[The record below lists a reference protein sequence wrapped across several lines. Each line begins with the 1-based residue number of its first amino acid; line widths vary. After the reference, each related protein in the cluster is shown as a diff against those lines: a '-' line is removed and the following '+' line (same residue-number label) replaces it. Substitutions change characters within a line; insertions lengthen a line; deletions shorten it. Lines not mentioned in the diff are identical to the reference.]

1 MIKRTTKPLLDV
13 VARMGTDDV
22 ADTIRAELRS
32 LAESQD
38 NKASPG
44 YTMSVMANVFYDIE
58 DALEAGA
65 TLRAVHKIIVDHG
78 VPVPWTRFSHDLHR
92 LRAIFPARKK
102 PIEVEPGLVSAISSS
117 IADLGVESI
126 RSIADKQLRQAIDVA
141 PEAEPPSQDKPEKM
155 QSPASVRRKSLVNR
169 RMTLRDDEVPIVE
182 RVRLC
187 ARAVLDL
194 AQGSETSVDAVS
206 ARMRYLLG
214 SGWTIHS
221 TCQFVV
227 GTKYAEWVNAPWPT
241 EEEGRAV
248 RQAREVAMSLV
259 GPNNELLEKQELLKA
274 AKKAWK
280 KVSKSIS

>member
-1 MIKRTTKPLLDV
+1 MAKRSAKPLLDV
-13 VARMGTDDV
+13 DAHMGSDDV
-22 ADTIRAELRS
+22 AAAIRAELRS
-32 LAESQD
+32 LAKSQD

-44 YTMSVMANVFYDIE
+44 YTMSVMANVFYDME

-65 TLRAVHKIIVDHG
+65 TLRDVHKIIVDHD
-78 VPVPWTRFSHDLHR
+78 VPVPWTRFSHDLQR

-102 PIEVEPGLVSAISSS
+102 AIEVDPDLVSAISSS

-126 RSIADKQLRQAIDVA
+126 RSIADKQLRTAIVDDE
-141 PEAEPPSQDKPEKM
+141 PETAEAQTEKP
-155 QSPASVRRKSLVNR
+155 QSPAPVRRKPRVNR
-169 RMTLRDDEVPIVE
+169 RMSRRADELPIVE

-194 AQGSETSVDAVS
+194 AQGAETSIDAVS
-206 ARMRYLLG
+206 ARMRKQLG

-227 GTKYAEWVNAPWPT
+227 GTHYAEWLNAPWPT

-248 RQAREVAMSLV
+248 RQARDVAMSLV
-259 GPNNELLEKQELLKA
+259 GPNKKVLEKEELLKA

-280 KVSKSIS
+280 KISKSVS

>member
-1 MIKRTTKPLLDV
+1 MTKRSAKPLLDV
-13 VARMGTDDV
+13 DAHSGADDV
-22 ADTIRAELRS
+22 AAAIRAELRS

-44 YTMSVMANVFYDIE
+44 YTMSVMANVFYDME

-65 TLRAVHKIIVDHG
+65 TLREVHKIIVDHG
-78 VPVPWTRFSHDLHR
+78 VPVPWTRFSHDLQR

-102 PIEVEPGLVSAISSS
+102 DIEVDPGLVSAISSS

-126 RSIADKQLRQAIDVA
+126 RAIADKQLRNAMDA
-141 PEAEPPSQDKPEKM
+141 EPKDEAESEGKPEKP
-155 QSPASVRRKSLVNR
+155 QSPAPVRRKPRVNR
-169 RMTLRDDEVPIVE
+169 RMTSGGDKLPIVE

-194 AQGSETSVDAVS
+194 AQGEETSIDAVS
-206 ARMRYLLG
+206 ARMREQLG

-227 GTKYAEWVNAPWPT
+227 GMHYAEWLNAPRPT

-248 RQAREVAMSLV
+248 RQARDVAMSLV
-259 GPNNELLEKQELLKA
+259 GPNKKLLEKHDLLKA

-280 KVSKSIS
+280 KVSK